1 MTILGVNGQFLG
13 KCSLIVGER
22 SIFVGQVLTTI
33 LSSNFHQAPS
43 VVGSRRRVGGKR
55 RQQISR
61 QGSRTSQ
68 RSQSSQGSK
77 LSSGRQQQGE
87 RIPAP
92 QNPVQTNPP
101 QTSLTRINTP
111 KFVSRSEG
119 DLVAE
124 VFSADE
130 APPLPIPRPR
140 LPAPRTNRPSSRPRP
155 SSAGRPNPRPA
166 TLGSRP
172 LRQQSNRA
180 TTRQETGSGQTSFS
194 NKSKSIASSAGRS
207 KTTSSRTKGM
217 IQAPEISI
225 MTWLFRC

>member
-1 MTILGVNGQFLG
+1 MFTYCGRKIHFWWTSAH
-13 KCSLIVGER
+13 KI
-22 SIFVGQVLTTI
+22 I
-33 LSSNFHQAPS
+33 LSSNFHQASSVS

-55 RQQISR
+55 RQQSSSR
-61 QGSRTSQ
+61 QASQTGQ

-77 LSSGRQQQGE
+77 LSSGRQQGE

-124 VFSADE
+124 VFSASE
-130 APPLPIPRPR
+130 APPLPIQRPR
-140 LPAPRTNRPSSRPRP
+140 LPAPRTNRPSS
-155 SSAGRPNPRPA
+155 AGRSNPRPA

-180 TTRQETGSGQTSFS
+180 TTRQETGSGETSFS

-207 KTTSSRTKGM
+207 KTTSSRTKG
-217 IQAPEISI
+217 IIEVPEFSI
-225 MTWLFRC
+225 MTSLLRC

>member
-1 MTILGVNGQFLG
+1 M
-13 KCSLIVGER
+13 
-22 SIFVGQVLTTI
+22 
-33 LSSNFHQAPS
+33 
-43 VVGSRRRVGGKR
+43 GGKR
-55 RQQISR
+55 RQQQSSR
-61 QGSRTSQ
+61 QASRTSQ

-77 LSSGRQQQGE
+77 LSSGRQQGE

-124 VFSADE
+124 VFSASE
-130 APPLPIPRPR
+130 APPLPIQRPR

-180 TTRQETGSGQTSFS
+180 TTRQETGSGETSFS

-217 IQAPEISI
+217 KQAPEFSI

>member
-1 MTILGVNGQFLG
+1 M
-13 KCSLIVGER
+13 GER

-33 LSSNFHQAPS
+33 LSSNFHQASSVS

-55 RQQISR
+55 RQQSSSR
-61 QGSRTSQ
+61 QASQTGQ
-68 RSQSSQGSK
+68 RSQSGQGSK
-77 LSSGRQQQGE
+77 LSSGRQQGE

-140 LPAPRTNRPSSRPRP
+140 LPAPRTNRPSFRPRP

-180 TTRQETGSGQTSFS
+180 TTRQETGSGETSFS

-217 IQAPEISI
+217 KQAPEFSI

>member
-1 MTILGVNGQFLG
+1 M
-13 KCSLIVGER
+13 
-22 SIFVGQVLTTI
+22 LTTI
-33 LSSNFHQAPS
+33 LSSNFHQASS

-77 LSSGRQQQGE
+77 LSSGRQQGE

-119 DLVAE
+119 NVGDLVAE
-124 VFSADE
+124 VFSASE
-130 APPLPIPRPR
+130 APPLPIQRPR
-140 LPAPRTNRPSSRPRP
+140 LPAPRTNRPSFRPRP

-180 TTRQETGSGQTSFS
+180 TTRQETGSGETSFS